1 MFGSHSKEGEF
12 MVIKVAVN
20 GYGNIGK
27 RVADAVAKQDDMK
40 LVGVSKTRP
49 NFEAFVAAKKGYLLY
64 VAEEA
69 SIDTFRAEGLDV
81 AGTTADMLSEADVVV
96 DATPEGTGA
105 RNLENLYKKIGI
117 KAIFEGGEKHAA
129 VGTSFNAYCNYESAI
144 GKNYVRVVSCNTTG
158 LCRTLYAVDK
168 LAGIKKVRVVLVR
181 RAADPVQVKKGPI
194 NAIIPNPP
202 TVPSHHGPDVNTV
215 MPRWDITTMAVLVPT
230 TLMHQH
236 NVMIEVER
244 PVTKEELLTE
254 FYGLRRIML
263 VRASDG
269 LGSTAEI
276 IELARDMGRPRYDLW
291 EIAIWE
297 ESVNAVS
304 NEVFYMQGVHQEAD
318 IVLENVD
325 CIRAV
330 TEAEKDPWK
339 SIRKT
344 DEAMG
349 VTGSFRLPQCLADKP
364 EALREIHYKS
374 WGIE

>member
-1 MFGSHSKEGEF
+1 
-12 MVIKVAVN
+12 MVVNVAIN
-20 GYGNIGK
+20 GYGNLGK
-27 RVADAVAKQDDMK
+27 RVADAVTKQDDMK

-49 NFEAFVAAKKGYLLY
+49 NFEAYVAAMKGYPLY
-64 VAEEA
+64 VAEGVSPESFKTA
-69 SIDTFRAEGLDV
+69 GLDV
-81 AGTTADMLSEADVVV
+81 AGTTIDMLREADVVV
-96 DATPEGTGA
+96 DATPAGMGA
-105 RNLENLYKKIGI
+105 KNLENLYKKTGI
-117 KAIFEGGEKHAA
+117 KAILEGGEKHAA
-129 VGTSFNAYCNYESAI
+129 IDASFNAYCNYESAI
-144 GKNYVRVVSCNTTG
+144 GKDYVRVVSCNTTG

-181 RAADPVQVKKGPI
+181 GAEDPAQVKKGPI
-194 NAIIPNPP
+194 NAVVPNPP

-215 MPRWDITTMAVLVPT
+215 MPGWDITTMAVLVPT

-236 NVMIEVER
+236 NVMIEVQH
-244 PVTKEELLTE
+244 PVTTEELLTE
-254 FYGLRRIML
+254 FYRLRRIML

-297 ESVNAVS
+297 ESINAVG

-330 TEAEKDPWK
+330 AELETDPWK

-349 VTGSFRLPQCLADKP
+349 VTGSFRAPQCLADKP
-364 EALREIHYKS
+364 ETLREIHYE
-374 WGIE
+374 GGR

>member
-1 MFGSHSKEGEF
+1 
-12 MVIKVAVN
+12 MVNVAIN
-20 GYGNIGK
+20 GYGNLGK

-40 LVGVSKTRP
+40 LVGVSKTHP
-49 NFEAFVAAKKGYLLY
+49 NFEAYVAAMKGYPLY
-64 VAEEA
+64 VAEGA
-69 SIDTFRAEGLDV
+69 SIASFRAAGLDV
-81 AGTTADMLSEADVVV
+81 AGTTTDMLREADVVV

-105 RNLENLYKKIGI
+105 KNLEDRYKKTGI

-129 VGTSFNAYCNYESAI
+129 IGASFNTYCNYESAI
-144 GKNYVRVVSCNTTG
+144 GKDYVRVVSCNTTG

-168 LAGIKKVRVVLVR
+168 AAGIKKVRVVLVR
-181 RAADPVQVKKGPI
+181 GAADPVQVKKGPI
-194 NAIIPNPP
+194 NAIIPKPS

-215 MPRWDITTMAVLVPT
+215 MPGWDITTMAVLVPT

-236 NVMIEVER
+236 NVMVEVER
-244 PVTKEELLTE
+244 PLSKEDLLTE

-276 IELARDMGRPRYDLW
+276 MELARDMGRPRYDLW

-297 ESVNAVS
+297 ESVNVVG
-304 NEVFYMQGVHQEAD
+304 NEVFYMQGIHQEAD

-330 TEAEKDPWK
+330 AELEKDPWK

-349 VTGSFRLPQCLADKP
+349 VTGSFRAPQCLADKP
-364 EALREIHYKS
+364 ETLREIHYKA
-374 WGIE
+374 WGVEK

>member
-1 MFGSHSKEGEF
+1 
-12 MVIKVAVN
+12 MVVKVAVN

-105 RNLENLYKKIGI
+105 RNLENLYKKAGI

-129 VGTSFNAYCNYESAI
+129 IGTSFNAYCNYESAI

-276 IELARDMGRPRYDLW
+276 IELAR
-291 EIAIWE
+291 
-297 ESVNAVS
+297 
-304 NEVFYMQGVHQEAD
+304 
-318 IVLENVD
+318 VLPSLVKGALER
-325 CIRAV
+325 IREGKLRLHIDASSL
-330 TEAEKDPWK
+330 ERLAAWLD
-339 SIRKT
+339 RHY
-344 DEAMG
+344 
-349 VTGSFRLPQCLADKP
+349 GSR
-364 EALREIHYKS
+364 
-374 WGIE
+374 